1 MVLDLL
7 LQHLAGKIR
16 QSWTAF
22 HFVTPLVAHV
32 AATSG
37 ATRPARVRLVRT
49 DCNKETI
56 MPYAHAKDGTRLY
69 YKDWGKGK
77 PVVLLHGWP
86 LTGDTFDD
94 AALRL
99 AENGFRAIIP
109 DRRGF
114 GRSDQPWDGYDYD
127 TFSDDVAAILTEAGI
142 TEPVALVGFS
152 MGGGEVA
159 RFLSRHGTQ
168 RVTKAVLISS
178 VVPYMA
184 QTDDNPDGVP
194 QATFDE
200 MTAGMKKDRE
210 HFFKGFFKDFYGVGA
225 LSSPVSEEVLMNSWR
240 QTMMAGLRPTLAAA
254 KAFATT
260 DFRPDLKSFTVPT
273 LVIHGTADKTVP
285 IGATGRVVA
294 KQVPGAQIIEYDG
307 SAHGLFA
314 IDKERLID
322 DLLTFLKGDR
332 AEQGADQRSAIP
344 MTQQA

>member
-1 MVLDLL
+1 
-7 LQHLAGKIR
+7 
-16 QSWTAF
+16 
-22 HFVTPLVAHV
+22 
-32 AATSG
+32 
-37 ATRPARVRLVRT
+37 
-49 DCNKETI
+49 
-56 MPYAHAKDGTRLY
+56 MPYANAKDGTDLY
-69 YKDWGKGK
+69 YKDWGTGA

-99 AENGFRAIIP
+99 AENGCRAIIP

-114 GRSDQPWDGYDYD
+114 GRSDQPWEGYDYD
-127 TFSDDVAAILTEAGI
+127 TLADDVAAVLDDAGV

-159 RFLSRHGTQ
+159 RYLTKYGAD
-168 RVTKAVLISS
+168 RVSKAVLISS
-178 VVPYMA
+178 VVPYMLK
-184 QTDDNPDGVP
+184 TDDNPNGVP

-225 LSSPVSEEVLMNSWR
+225 LTSPVSDEVLMNSWR

-254 KAFATT
+254 KAFGTT

-285 IGATGRVVA
+285 IDATGRVVA
-294 KQVPGAQIIEYDG
+294 AQVPGAKLIEYDG

-314 IDKERLID
+314 IDKERLIE
-322 DLLTFLKGDR
+322 DLVQFLTGQAGAMDPAGDH
-332 AEQGADQRSAIP
+332 RSAIP
-344 MTQQA
+344 LRQEV